1 MCYTFTKD
9 QKRYFLAL
17 RFGKGEKGMK
27 KVLKTVAVV
36 LFIAFVAITVLIA
49 NAFFGNPISKAL
61 AQNTAQKYVEATYG
75 NTDYELG
82 EITYSFKDGYYYA
95 YVYSPSSI
103 DTHFSLAIDAFGKLS
118 HDYFADYV
126 TTGRNT
132 IYRLEMDYRQAVEA
146 VFQSESF
153 PYDTHIA
160 FGELVYVFEADR
172 EAYDV
177 ADYAIIV
184 DELPLDV
191 VCDVNELGTQ
201 AGQLTVYIWD
211 DTVSAARLAEILLDI
226 RTSFDNAG
234 IGFYTIDCILEHP
247 REENTLYDGERFE
260 VMNFPYSDIYEEGL
274 VERVEESNKAVK
286 KHYQEQDAQKY
297 QEQI

>member
-1 MCYTFTKD
+1 MRNF
-9 QKRYFLAL
+9 F
-17 RFGKGEKGMK
+17 
-27 KVLKTVAVV
+27 KTVAIV
-36 LFIAFVAITVLIA
+36 LAIILIAFAVLLA

-61 AQNTAQKYVEATYG
+61 AQNTAQKYFQQTYS

-82 EITYSFKDGYYYA
+82 NVTYSFKDGFYYA
-95 YVYSPSSI
+95 PISSPSSI
-103 DTHFSLAIDAFGKLS
+103 DTCFSLAIDSFGRLQ

-132 IYRLEMDYRQAVEA
+132 ISRLETDYRRAVEA

-153 PYDTHIA
+153 PYEAHIA
-160 FGELVYVFEADR
+160 FGELVYAFEADR

-191 VCDVNELGTQ
+191 QYDVNALGTQ
-201 AGQLTVYIWD
+201 AGKLTVYIWD

-226 RTSFDNAG
+226 RTSFDGAG
-234 IGFYTIDCILEHP
+234 IGFRTINCILEYP
-247 REENTLYDGERFE
+247 REENTLYEGDRFE
-260 VMNFPYSDIYEEGL
+260 VMDFAYSDIYEEGL
-274 VERVEESNKAVK
+274 VERVEESNAAANRY
-286 KHYQEQDAQKY
+286 YQEQDGLKH
-297 QEQI
+297 QEKI

>member
-1 MCYTFTKD
+1 
-9 QKRYFLAL
+9 
-17 RFGKGEKGMK
+17 MK
-27 KVLKTVAVV
+27 KFFKIVAIVLAII
-36 LFIAFVAITVLIA
+36 LIAFAVLLV
-49 NAFFGNPISKAL
+49 NAFLGNPISKAL
-61 AQNTAQKYVEATYG
+61 AQNTAQKYFQQTYS

-82 EITYSFKDGYYYA
+82 NVTYSFKDGFYYA
-95 YVYSPSSI
+95 PISSPSSI
-103 DTHFSLAIDAFGKLS
+103 DTCFSLAIDSFGRLQ

-132 IYRLEMDYRQAVEA
+132 ISRLETDYRQAVEA

-153 PYDTHIA
+153 PYDAHIA

-201 AGQLTVYIWD
+201 AGRLTVYIWD
-211 DTVSAARLAEILLDI
+211 DTVSAVRLAEILLDI
-226 RTSFDNAG
+226 RASFDGAG
-234 IGFYTIDCILEHP
+234 IGFRTVNCVLEYP
-247 REENTLYDGERFE
+247 REENTLYEGDRFE
-260 VMNFPYSDIYEEGL
+260 VMDFAYSDIYEEGL
-274 VERVEESNKAVK
+274 VERVEESNTAAGKY
-286 KHYQEQDAQKY
+286 YQEQDAQKN
-297 QEQI
+297 QEKI

>member
-1 MCYTFTKD
+1 
-9 QKRYFLAL
+9 
-17 RFGKGEKGMK
+17 MK
-27 KVLKTVAVV
+27 KFFKIVAIVLAII
-36 LFIAFVAITVLIA
+36 LIAFAVLLV

-61 AQNTAQKYVEATYG
+61 AQNTAQKYVEETYG

-82 EITYSFKDGYYYA
+82 DVTYSFKDGYYYA
-95 YVYSPSSI
+95 HVYSPSSM
-103 DTHFSLAIDAFGKLS
+103 DTHFSLAIDVFGKLQY
-118 HDYFADYV
+118 DYFEAHV
-126 TTGRNT
+126 TTGWNT
-132 IYRLEMDYRQAVEA
+132 IYRLEMNYRKAVEA

-160 FGELVYVFEADR
+160 FGELIHAYKEDKAVF
-172 EAYDV
+172 DV

-191 VCDVNELGTQ
+191 ECDVSQLGTQ

-211 DTVSAARLAEILLDI
+211 ETVSAARLAEILLDI
-226 RTSFDNAG
+226 RASFDNAG
-234 IGFYTIDCILEHP
+234 IGFRTIDCVLEYT
-247 REENTLYDGERFE
+247 REENTLYDGDRFE

-274 VERVEESNKAVK
+274 VERVEESNEAANRY
-286 KHYQEQDAQKY
+286 YQEQDAQKY

>member
-1 MCYTFTKD
+1 MRNF
-9 QKRYFLAL
+9 F
-17 RFGKGEKGMK
+17 
-27 KVLKTVAVV
+27 KTVAIV
-36 LFIAFVAITVLIA
+36 LAIILIAFAVLLA

-61 AQNTAQKYVEATYG
+61 AQNTAQKYFQQTYS

-82 EITYSFKDGYYYA
+82 NVTYSFKDGFYYA
-95 YVYSPSSI
+95 PISSPSSI
-103 DTHFSLAIDAFGKLS
+103 DTCFSLAIDSFGRLQ

-132 IYRLEMDYRQAVEA
+132 ISRLETEYRQAVEA

-153 PYDTHIA
+153 PYEAHIA

-191 VCDVNELGTQ
+191 QYDVNALGTQ
-201 AGQLTVYIWD
+201 AGKLTVYIWD
-211 DTVSAARLAEILLDI
+211 DTVSAARLAEILLEI
-226 RTSFDNAG
+226 RTSFDGAG
-234 IGFYTIDCILEHP
+234 IGFRTINCVLEYP
-247 REENTLYDGERFE
+247 REENTLYEGDRFE
-260 VMNFPYSDIYEEGL
+260 VMDFAYSDIYEEGL
-274 VERVEESNKAVK
+274 VERVEESNAAANRY
-286 KHYQEQDAQKY
+286 YQEQDGLKH
-297 QEQI
+297 QEKI

>member
-1 MCYTFTKD
+1 
-9 QKRYFLAL
+9 
-17 RFGKGEKGMK
+17 MK
-27 KVLKTVAVV
+27 KFFKIVAIVLAII
-36 LFIAFVAITVLIA
+36 LIAFAVLLV

-61 AQNTAQKYVEATYG
+61 AQNTAQKYFQQTYS

-82 EITYSFKDGYYYA
+82 NVTYSFKDGFYYA
-95 YVYSPSSI
+95 PISSPSSI
-103 DTHFSLAIDAFGKLS
+103 DTCFSLAIDSFGRLQ

-132 IYRLEMDYRQAVEA
+132 ISRLETDYRQAVEA

-153 PYDTHIA
+153 PYDAHIA

-191 VCDVNELGTQ
+191 QYDVNALGTQ
-201 AGQLTVYIWD
+201 AGKLTVYIWD
-211 DTVSAARLAEILLDI
+211 DTVSAVRLAEILLDI
-226 RTSFDNAG
+226 RASFDGAG
-234 IGFYTIDCILEHP
+234 IGFRTVNCVLEYP
-247 REENTLYDGERFE
+247 REENTLYEGDRFE
-260 VMNFPYSDIYEEGL
+260 VMDFAYSDIYEEGL
-274 VERVEESNKAVK
+274 VERVEESNTAAGKY
-286 KHYQEQDAQKY
+286 YQEQDAQKY

>member
-1 MCYTFTKD
+1 MRNF
-9 QKRYFLAL
+9 F
-17 RFGKGEKGMK
+17 
-27 KVLKTVAVV
+27 KTVAIV
-36 LFIAFVAITVLIA
+36 LAIILIAFAILLA

-61 AQNTAQKYVEATYG
+61 AQNTAQKYFQQTYS

-82 EITYSFKDGYYYA
+82 DVTYSFKDGFYYA
-95 YVYSPSSI
+95 PISSPSSI
-103 DTHFSLAIDAFGKLS
+103 DTCFSLAIDAFGKLH
-118 HDYFADYV
+118 HDYFSDYV

-132 IYRLEMDYRQAVEA
+132 ISRLEADYRRAVEA

-153 PYDTHIA
+153 PYEAHIA

-191 VCDVNELGTQ
+191 QYDVNALGTQ
-201 AGQLTVYIWD
+201 AGKLTVYIWD

-226 RTSFDNAG
+226 RTSFDGAG
-234 IGFYTIDCILEHP
+234 IGFRTINCVLEYP
-247 REENTLYDGERFE
+247 REENTLYEGDRFE
-260 VMNFPYSDIYEEGL
+260 VMDFAYSDIYEEGL
-274 VERVEESNKAVK
+274 VERVEESNAAANRY
-286 KHYQEQDAQKY
+286 YQEQDVMKY
-297 QEQI
+297 QEKI

>member
-1 MCYTFTKD
+1 MRNF
-9 QKRYFLAL
+9 F
-17 RFGKGEKGMK
+17 
-27 KVLKTVAVV
+27 KTVAIV
-36 LFIAFVAITVLIA
+36 LAIILIAFAVLLA

-61 AQNTAQKYVEATYG
+61 AQNTAQKYFQQTYS

-82 EITYSFKDGYYYA
+82 DVTYSFKDGFYYA
-95 YVYSPSSI
+95 PISSPSSI
-103 DTHFSLAIDAFGKLS
+103 DTCFSLAIDSFGRLQ
-118 HDYFADYV
+118 HDYFSDYV

-132 IYRLEMDYRQAVEA
+132 ISRLEADYRRAVEA

-153 PYDTHIA
+153 PYEAHIA

-191 VCDVNELGTQ
+191 VCDVNALGTQ
-201 AGQLTVYIWD
+201 AGKLTVYIWD

-226 RTSFDNAG
+226 RTSFDGAG
-234 IGFYTIDCILEHP
+234 IGFRAINCVLEYP
-247 REENTLYDGERFE
+247 REENTLYEGDRFE
-260 VMNFPYSDIYEEGL
+260 VMDFDYSDIYEEGL
-274 VERVEESNKAVK
+274 VERVEESNAAANRY
-286 KHYQEQDAQKY
+286 YQEQDGLKH
-297 QEQI
+297 QEKI

>member
-1 MCYTFTKD
+1 
-9 QKRYFLAL
+9 
-17 RFGKGEKGMK
+17 MK
-27 KVLKTVAVV
+27 KFFKTVAIV
-36 LFIAFVAITVLIA
+36 LAIILIAFAILLA

-61 AQNTAQKYVEATYG
+61 AQNTAQKYFQQTYS

-82 EITYSFKDGYYYA
+82 DVTYSFKDGFYYA
-95 YVYSPSSI
+95 PISSPSSI
-103 DTHFSLAIDAFGKLS
+103 DTRFSLAIDAFGKLH

-132 IYRLEMDYRQAVEA
+132 ISRLEADYRQAVEA

-172 EAYDV
+172 ETYDV

-191 VCDVNELGTQ
+191 QYDVNALGTQ
-201 AGQLTVYIWD
+201 AGRLTVYIWD

-226 RTSFDNAG
+226 RASFDGAG
-234 IGFYTIDCILEHP
+234 IGFRTINCILEYP
-247 REENTLYDGERFE
+247 REENTLYEGDRFE
-260 VMNFPYSDIYEEGL
+260 VMDFAYSDIYEEGL
-274 VERVEESNKAVK
+274 IERVEESNAAANRY
-286 KHYQEQDAQKY
+286 YQEQDGLKH
-297 QEQI
+297 QEKI

>member
-1 MCYTFTKD
+1 
-9 QKRYFLAL
+9 
-17 RFGKGEKGMK
+17 MK
-27 KVLKTVAVV
+27 KFFKTVAIV
-36 LFIAFVAITVLIA
+36 LAIILIAFAILFA

-61 AQNTAQKYVEATYG
+61 AQNTAQKYFQQTYS

-82 EITYSFKDGYYYA
+82 NVTYSFKDGFYYA
-95 YVYSPSSI
+95 PISSPSSI
-103 DTHFSLAIDAFGKLS
+103 DTCFSLAIDSFGRLQ

-132 IYRLEMDYRQAVEA
+132 ISRLEADYRRAVEA
-146 VFQSESF
+146 VFQSKSF
-153 PYDTHIA
+153 PYDAHIA

-191 VCDVNELGTQ
+191 QYDVNALGTQ
-201 AGQLTVYIWD
+201 AGKLTVYIWD

-226 RTSFDNAG
+226 RASFDGAG
-234 IGFYTIDCILEHP
+234 IGFRTINCVLEYL
-247 REENTLYDGERFE
+247 REENTLYEGDRFE
-260 VMNFPYSDIYEEGL
+260 VMDFAYSDIYEEGL
-274 VERVEESNKAVK
+274 VERVEESNAAAEKY
-286 KHYQEQDAQKY
+286 YQEQDARKH
-297 QEQI
+297 QEKI

>member
-1 MCYTFTKD
+1 MRNF
-9 QKRYFLAL
+9 F
-17 RFGKGEKGMK
+17 
-27 KVLKTVAVV
+27 KTVAIV
-36 LFIAFVAITVLIA
+36 LAIILIAFAVLLA

-61 AQNTAQKYVEATYG
+61 AQNTAQKYFQQTYS

-82 EITYSFKDGYYYA
+82 NVTYSFKDGFYYA
-95 YVYSPSSI
+95 PISSPSSI
-103 DTHFSLAIDAFGKLS
+103 DTRFSLAIDSFGRLQ

-132 IYRLEMDYRQAVEA
+132 ISRLETDYRQTVEA

-153 PYDTHIA
+153 PYDAHIA

-191 VCDVNELGTQ
+191 QYDVNALGTQ
-201 AGQLTVYIWD
+201 AGRLTVYIWD

-226 RTSFDNAG
+226 RTSFDGAG
-234 IGFYTIDCILEHP
+234 IGFRTINCVLEYP
-247 REENTLYDGERFE
+247 REENTLYEGDRFE
-260 VMNFPYSDIYEEGL
+260 VMDFAYSDIYEEGL
-274 VERVEESNKAVK
+274 VERVEESNTAAGKY
-286 KHYQEQDAQKY
+286 YQEQDALKY
-297 QEQI
+297 QEKI

>member
-1 MCYTFTKD
+1 
-9 QKRYFLAL
+9 
-17 RFGKGEKGMK
+17 MK
-27 KVLKTVAVV
+27 KFFKIVAIVLAII
-36 LFIAFVAITVLIA
+36 LIAFAVLLV
-49 NAFFGNPISKAL
+49 NAFWGNPISKAL
-61 AQNTAQKYVEATYG
+61 AQNTAQKYFQQTYS

-82 EITYSFKDGYYYA
+82 NVTYSFKDGFYYA
-95 YVYSPSSI
+95 PISSPSSI
-103 DTHFSLAIDAFGKLS
+103 DTHFSLAIDAFGRLH

-132 IYRLEMDYRQAVEA
+132 ISRLETDYRQAVEA

-153 PYDTHIA
+153 PYDAHIA

-191 VCDVNELGTQ
+191 QYDVNALGTQ
-201 AGQLTVYIWD
+201 AGRLTVYIWD
-211 DTVSAARLAEILLDI
+211 DTVSAVRLAEILLDI
-226 RTSFDNAG
+226 RASFDGAG
-234 IGFYTIDCILEHP
+234 IGFRAVNCVLEYP
-247 REENTLYDGERFE
+247 REENTLYEGDRFE
-260 VMNFPYSDIYEEGL
+260 VMDFAYSDIYEEGL
-274 VERVEESNKAVK
+274 VERVEESNIAAQKY
-286 KHYQEQDAQKY
+286 YQEQDAQKY

>member
-1 MCYTFTKD
+1 MAIV
-9 QKRYFLAL
+9 LAIIL
-17 RFGKGEKGMK
+17 
-27 KVLKTVAVV
+27 
-36 LFIAFVAITVLIA
+36 IAFAILLA

-61 AQNTAQKYVEATYG
+61 AQNTAQKYFQQTYS

-82 EITYSFKDGYYYA
+82 DVTYSFKDGFYYA
-95 YVYSPSSI
+95 PISSPSSI
-103 DTHFSLAIDAFGKLS
+103 DTHFSLAIDSFGRLQ

-132 IYRLEMDYRQAVEA
+132 ISRLEADYRQAVEA

-153 PYDTHIA
+153 PYDAHIA
-160 FGELVYVFEADR
+160 FGELVSVFEADR

-201 AGQLTVYIWD
+201 AGRLTVYIWD

-226 RTSFDNAG
+226 RASFDGAG
-234 IGFYTIDCILEHP
+234 IGFRTINCVLEHP
-247 REENTLYDGERFE
+247 REENTLYEGDRFE
-260 VMNFPYSDIYEEGL
+260 VMDFAYSDIYEEGL
-274 VERVEESNKAVK
+274 VERVEESNAAANRY
-286 KHYQEQDAQKY
+286 YQEQDGLKH
-297 QEQI
+297 QEKI

>member
-1 MCYTFTKD
+1 MRNF
-9 QKRYFLAL
+9 F
-17 RFGKGEKGMK
+17 
-27 KVLKTVAVV
+27 KTVAIV
-36 LFIAFVAITVLIA
+36 LAIILIAFAVLLA

-61 AQNTAQKYVEATYG
+61 AQNTAQKYFQQTYS

-82 EITYSFKDGYYYA
+82 NVTYSFKDGFYYA
-95 YVYSPSSI
+95 PISSPSSI
-103 DTHFSLAIDAFGKLS
+103 DTCFSLAIDSFGRLQ

-132 IYRLEMDYRQAVEA
+132 ISRLEADYRQAVEA

-153 PYDTHIA
+153 PYEAHIA

-191 VCDVNELGTQ
+191 QYDVNALGTQ
-201 AGQLTVYIWD
+201 AGKLTVYIWD

-226 RTSFDNAG
+226 RTSFDGAG
-234 IGFYTIDCILEHP
+234 IGFRTINCVLEYP
-247 REENTLYDGERFE
+247 REENTLYEGDRFE
-260 VMNFPYSDIYEEGL
+260 VMDFAYSDIYEEGL
-274 VERVEESNKAVK
+274 VERVEESNAAANRY
-286 KHYQEQDAQKY
+286 YQEQDGLKH
-297 QEQI
+297 QEKI

>member
-1 MCYTFTKD
+1 
-9 QKRYFLAL
+9 
-17 RFGKGEKGMK
+17 MK
-27 KVLKTVAVV
+27 KFLKIVAIVLAII
-36 LFIAFVAITVLIA
+36 LIAFAILLV
-49 NAFFGNPISKAL
+49 NAFWGNPISKAL
-61 AQNTAQKYVEATYG
+61 AQNTAQKYFQQTYS

-82 EITYSFKDGYYYA
+82 DVTYSFKDGFYY
-95 YVYSPSSI
+95 VPISSPSSI
-103 DTHFSLAIDAFGKLS
+103 DTRFSLAIDAFGKLH
-118 HDYFADYV
+118 HDYFSDYV

-132 IYRLEMDYRQAVEA
+132 ISRLEADYRRAVEA

-153 PYDTHIA
+153 PYDAHIA

-201 AGQLTVYIWD
+201 AGKLTVYIWD

-226 RTSFDNAG
+226 RTSFDGAG
-234 IGFYTIDCILEHP
+234 IGFRTINCILEYP
-247 REENTLYDGERFE
+247 REENTLYEGDRFE
-260 VMNFPYSDIYEEGL
+260 VMDFAYSDIHEEGL
-274 VERVEESNKAVK
+274 AERVEESNAAANRY
-286 KHYQEQDAQKY
+286 YQEQDGLKH
-297 QEQI
+297 QEKI

>member
-1 MCYTFTKD
+1 
-9 QKRYFLAL
+9 
-17 RFGKGEKGMK
+17 MK
-27 KVLKTVAVV
+27 KFFKIVAIVLAII
-36 LFIAFVAITVLIA
+36 LIAFAVLLA
-49 NAFFGNPISKAL
+49 NAFWGNPISKAL
-61 AQNTAQKYVEATYG
+61 AQNTAQKYFQQTYS

-82 EITYSFKDGYYYA
+82 NVTYSFKDGFYYA
-95 YVYSPSSI
+95 PISSPSSI
-103 DTHFSLAIDAFGKLS
+103 DTCFSLAIDSFGRLY

-132 IYRLEMDYRQAVEA
+132 INRLETDYRRAVEA

-153 PYDTHIA
+153 PYDAHIA

-201 AGQLTVYIWD
+201 AGKLTVYIWD

-226 RTSFDNAG
+226 RTSFDGAG
-234 IGFYTIDCILEHP
+234 IGFRTINCVLEYP
-247 REENTLYDGERFE
+247 REENTLYEGDRFE
-260 VMNFPYSDIYEEGL
+260 VMDFAYSDIYEEGL
-274 VERVEESNKAVK
+274 AERVEESNTAAEKY
-286 KHYQEQDAQKY
+286 YQEQDGLKH
-297 QEQI
+297 QEKI

>member
-1 MCYTFTKD
+1 
-9 QKRYFLAL
+9 
-17 RFGKGEKGMK
+17 MK
-27 KVLKTVAVV
+27 KFFKIVAIVLAII
-36 LFIAFVAITVLIA
+36 LIAFAVLLA

-61 AQNTAQKYVEATYG
+61 AQNTAQKYFQQTYS

-82 EITYSFKDGYYYA
+82 DVTYSFKDGFYYA
-95 YVYSPSSI
+95 PISSPSSI
-103 DTHFSLAIDAFGKLS
+103 DTCFSLAIDSFGRLQ
-118 HDYFADYV
+118 HDYFSDYV

-132 IYRLEMDYRQAVEA
+132 ISRLETDYRQAVEA

-153 PYDTHIA
+153 PYDAHIA

-191 VCDVNELGTQ
+191 VCDVNALGTQ
-201 AGQLTVYIWD
+201 AGKLTVYIWD

-226 RTSFDNAG
+226 RASFDGAG
-234 IGFYTIDCILEHP
+234 IGFRAINCVLEYP
-247 REENTLYDGERFE
+247 REENTLYEGDRFE
-260 VMNFPYSDIYEEGL
+260 VMDFDYSDIYEEGL
-274 VERVEESNKAVK
+274 VERVEESNAAANRY
-286 KHYQEQDAQKY
+286 YQEQDGLKH
-297 QEQI
+297 QEKI